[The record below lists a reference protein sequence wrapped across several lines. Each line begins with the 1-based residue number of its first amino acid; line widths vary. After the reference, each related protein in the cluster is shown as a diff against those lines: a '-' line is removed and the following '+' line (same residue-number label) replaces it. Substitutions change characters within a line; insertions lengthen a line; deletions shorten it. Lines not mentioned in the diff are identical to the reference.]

1 MGWESPGERCHVSHS
16 RRPGLSEARSDNGV
30 ISGNGQTNEQISGHH
45 GVTKTV
51 RWESTPENDP
61 HLT

>member
-1 MGWESPGERCHVSHS
+1 MSHS